1 MLLLPDPSSA
11 ASEVG
16 AAPGTPSG
24 GFGWSRR
31 AVLRAPSLT
40 LGLVI
45 WIALALLLIVP
56 IAIFLVMALSP
67 RLLGQGKQWF
77 TLANFGQVFSGF
89 FAHSLVDSLWLS
101 VLCAVLA
108 TAVALALAWGVQRT
122 DMPGRRVWPLAV
134 WSLLLMPSFL
144 VAEGWEYLL
153 QPHGVLDQLGLP
165 SGWAYGVFFGPAGVV
180 FVDTMTIVPFSYMAV
195 SVALANLGS
204 EFEDA
209 ARVHG
214 GGRWRTARV
223 VVPIL
228 APALMSALA
237 IGFAETI
244 SDFGVA
250 STLAASANFPVAT
263 YQLYQAVNSL
273 PTNFGAGAAISWVLV
288 ATAAIPIALQARA
301 LRGRSYAVLSGR
313 TRQPSRRRLT
323 TRAKLLTGGAAS
335 LLFVLA
341 LGAPILGAVFASFLK
356 GFGTSL
362 SAGSLTLANYRS
374 VFDGA
379 AGLAGPLVYS
389 TILAVVTATVVAAL
403 GLVVARMMTAR
414 GAGPV
419 GRLIDLVLIGS
430 VALPGIVL
438 GAGYIFTYNLPIAN
452 QLGVALYG
460 TTALLAMAY
469 VATSLPSQARLM
481 VGPTAQL
488 QESLLHAARVH
499 GAHGI
504 GAWRRAALPVLSR
517 LLLWAWLLT
526 FAKTLLE
533 LPVSSLLYPPGNTP
547 VAVAINNFVGTSA
560 HYGEATAMSVLA
572 MLEMFGVIFVGL
584 GLFRLLAPRG
594 WQRIGGFI
602 DV

>member
-1 MLLLPDPSSA
+1 MTSLVDEPAGPPRAGAISP
-11 ASEVG
+11 
-16 AAPGTPSG
+16 AAPV
-24 GFGWSRR
+24 GFGFSRR
-31 AVLRAPSLT
+31 FALRVPQLAFGTVVWAV
-40 LGLVI
+40 
-45 WIALALLLIVP
+45 LALLLIVP
-56 IAIFLVMALSP
+56 ILFFLVMAFSP
-67 RLLGQGKQWF
+67 RLLGQGRSWF
-77 TLANFGQVFSGF
+77 TLGSFRQVFTGF

-101 VLCAVLA
+101 VTCALLA
-108 TAVALALAWGVQRT
+108 VAIALALAWGVQRT
-122 DMPGRRVWPLAV
+122 DMPGKRVWPLAV

-153 QPHGVLDQLGLP
+153 QPHGVLNQFGIP
-165 SGWAYGVFFGPAGVV
+165 SAWAYGIFFGPVGVV
-180 FVDTMTIVPFSYMAV
+180 FVDTMAIVPFCYMAV
-195 SVALANLGS
+195 SVSLANLGS

-228 APALMSALA
+228 APAIMSALA

-250 STLAASANFPVAT
+250 ATLAASANFPVAT
-263 YQLYQAVNSL
+263 YSLFDAVNNL
-273 PTNFGAGAAISWVLV
+273 PANFGAAAAISWILV

-323 TRAKLLTGGAAS
+323 TRGKVLAAGGAS
-335 LLFVLA
+335 LLFLLA
-341 LGAPILGAVFASFLK
+341 LGAPILGAAFASLLK
-356 GFGTSL
+356 NFGVSF
-362 SAGSLTLANYRS
+362 SASAFTLANYRL
-374 VFDGA
+374 VFDGT
-379 AGLAGPLVYS
+379 AGLAGPLEYS
-389 TILAVVTATVVAAL
+389 SILGVVTATIVAAL

-414 GAGPV
+414 GV
-419 GRLIDLVLIGS
+419 GAVGKLIDLVLIGS

-438 GAGYIFTYNLPIAN
+438 GAGYIFAFNLPIAN
-452 QLGVALYG
+452 RLGVALYG
-460 TTALLAMAY
+460 TTTLLAMGY

-481 VGPTAQL
+481 VGPVSQL

-499 GAHGI
+499 GAGGA
-504 GAWRRAALPVLSR
+504 GAWARSALPVLSR

-533 LPVSSLLYPPGNTP
+533 YPVSSLLYPPGSTP

-572 MLEMFGVIFVGL
+572 MLEMFGVIAIGL
-584 GLFRLLAPRG
+584 AAFRLLAPRG

>member
-1 MLLLPDPSSA
+1 MTSLLDEPA
-11 ASEVG
+11 Q
-16 AAPGTPSG
+16 SG
-24 GFGWSRR
+24 FRLSRR
-31 AVLRAPSLT
+31 AVLRAPQV
-40 LGLVI
+40 GLATVV

-56 IAIFLVMALSP
+56 ILIFLVMAFSP
-67 RLLGQGKQWF
+67 HLLGEGKSWF
-77 TLANFGQVFSGF
+77 TFGNFRSVFTGY
-89 FAHSLVDSLWLS
+89 FAHSLLDSLWLS
-101 VLCAVLA
+101 VVCALLA
-108 TAVALALAWGVQRT
+108 VGVALALAWGVQRT
-122 DMPGRRVWPLAV
+122 DMPGKQVWPLAV

-153 QPHGVLDQLGLP
+153 QPHGVLNQFGIP
-165 SGWAYGVFFGPAGVV
+165 SALAYKVFFGPVGVV
-180 FVDTMTIVPFSYMAV
+180 FVDTMTIVPFCYMAV
-195 SVALANLGS
+195 SVSLANLGS

-223 VVPIL
+223 VIPIL
-228 APALMSALA
+228 APAIMSALA

-250 STLAASANFPVAT
+250 ATLAASANFPVAT
-263 YQLYQAVNSL
+263 YSLFNAVNNL
-273 PTNFGAGAAISWVLV
+273 PTNFGAAAAISWILV

-313 TRQPSRRRLT
+313 TRQPSRRRLGT
-323 TRAKLLTGGAAS
+323 KGKVLAVGGAS
-335 LLFVLA
+335 LLFLLA

-356 GFGTSL
+356 NFGVSF
-362 SAGSLTLANYRS
+362 SASAFTLANYRQ
-374 VFDGA
+374 VFNGA
-379 AGLAGPLVYS
+379 AGLAGPLEYS
-389 TILAVVTATVVAAL
+389 TILAVITATVVAAL
-403 GLVVARMMTAR
+403 GMVVARMMTAR
-414 GAGPV
+414 GV
-419 GRLIDLVLIGS
+419 GAVGKLIDLVLIGS

-438 GAGYIFTYNLPIAN
+438 GAGYIFAYNLPVAN

-481 VGPTAQL
+481 VGPVSQL

-499 GAHGI
+499 GAG
-504 GAWRRAALPVLSR
+504 GLDAWRRSALPVLSR

-533 LPVSSLLYPPGNTP
+533 FPVSSLLYPPGSTP
-547 VAVAINNFVGTSA
+547 AAVAINNFVGTSA
-560 HYGEATAMSVLA
+560 HYGEATAMSVLSMA
-572 MLEMFGVIFVGL
+572 EMFGVIAVGL
-584 GLFRLLAPRG
+584 AAFRLLAPQG